1 LLIVGTMLAAL
12 ARRFGAP
19 YPAFLAIAGA
29 ALALVPGTPTLKGT
43 GADTTA
49 TGATRVAGSIN
60 FKDKYAPYFPRV
72 TIHTAYPGRLADADE
87 LDRLGLVAGAPEVV
101 AQPLRIPPSM
111 FPPAATESGRP
122 MSVV

>member
-1 LLIVGTMLAAL
+1 MLAAL

-29 ALALVPGTPTLKGT
+29 AGACAGNANPQGT

-101 AQPLRIPPSM
+101 AQPLRIPPSV